1 MLDFIRYTRI
11 YRLSINLYTIFV
23 DLPCQLFYMSTGYV
37 LLNRDG
43 VSNNYSW
50 NKIKKVLQVVFL
62 WSLLISMAYLF
73 VQVIKNEFNPQALI
87 VLPETF
93 FGGLIQRGYL
103 WQFWYLG
110 ALIIIYAIYLLLMRY
125 RKHLTL
131 IWIISAFIGVLI

>member
-1 MLDFIRYTRI
+1 
-11 YRLSINLYTIFV
+11 
-23 DLPCQLFYMSTGYV
+23 MSTGYV